1 MERLI
6 RASKEEIESLL
17 SSAAT
22 RSAPGPEPLHVPHEE
37 EGGVLIESGFSQ
49 SAMEL
54 QAKDAAAEISRIR
67 QETEMQRVS
76 RVQGDAQESFNDQ
89 HPFEDAEAVTAKT
102 AVIRVSKEKIESLI
116 SSAATR
122 SAREP
127 PWALSTRAPTT
138 LESVTDRA
146 EVAAEEE
153 VDPKLKA
160 LFDKNGLGA
169 LCADVCR
176 GLGGVKCLEDLK
188 LVTAQDLDDELPK
201 YVNLPLIQKR
211 KLAAMIEGQEKGG
224 RNMVIPFVGILAL
237 IGVLVAVQMIKRK

>member
-1 MERLI
+1 MEHLI
-6 RASKEEIESLL
+6 RASKEEIESLI

-22 RSAPGPEPLHVPHEE
+22 RSAAGPALLHVPHEE
-37 EGGVLIESGFSQ
+37 QGGVLIEIGFSH

-89 HPFEDAEAVTAKT
+89 HPFEDAESVTTKT

-138 LESVTDRA
+138 LGQQTPA
-146 EVAAEEE
+146 
-153 VDPKLKA
+153 KA
-160 LFDKNGLGA
+160 HSQL
-169 LCADVCR
+169 VQTR
-176 GLGGVKCLEDLK
+176 EEDL
-188 LVTAQDLDDELPK
+188 
-201 YVNLPLIQKR
+201 YVAGVR
-211 KLAAMIEGQEKGG
+211 ARMMEEGWD
-224 RNMVIPFVGILAL
+224 
-237 IGVLVAVQMIKRK
+237 